1 MPDIVFENEL
11 IRQGILFENEFRPR
25 ITSTGIGGGHFMQVD
40 QYISV
45 IMDTLGW
52 TQTRLGNVL
61 GVGQG
66 TVLKWLAGTHTPN
79 KKQWDRV
86 LALIMKDPRLAD
98 LRPSVGTGHSAPVMG
113 KIGAGAVIDPDFDQ
127 ASSEG
132 LYEVNLPFPIADDVI
147 ALEVEGQSM
156 APKYEP
162 GDIIVVRRDQEKATN
177 WYIGQLVAVRTGDG
191 RRYLKKLFPGS
202 VDGLYRLESLNADPI
217 HNVSIQWV
225 GEIFVI
231 VPAIQIPKIEPE
243 MKKKPVRGRQ
253 TQA

>member
-66 TVLKWLAGTHTPN
+66 TVSKWLAGTHTPN

-162 GDIIVVRRDQEKATN
+162 GDIIVVRRDQEK
-177 WYIGQLVAVRTGDG
+177 GDKLVYWPTGSGSDG
-191 RRYLKKLFPGS
+191 RWAAIS
-202 VDGLYRLESLNADPI
+202 EEA
-217 HNVSIQWV
+217 VSGV
-225 GEIFVI
+225 GGW
-231 VPAIQIPKIEPE
+231 PLSPR
-243 MKKKPVRGRQ
+243 KPQCRPN
-253 TQA
+253 T